1 MTTETLK
8 SQDFTILLS
17 NAFGKEKVSDTRKVF
32 EFILNPK
39 SLKREVVDEV
49 KNEIASKD
57 FVRAEIA
64 EAKLE
69 LKQEIADTKAE
80 LKSDIADLRTELK
93 SDIAD
98 LRTELKSDIADI
110 KGEVADLRAN
120 MKGFKREVRILA
132 IGLAILI
139 IFFQPFI
146 ADLIK
151 GFVFK

>member
-8 SQDFTILLS
+8 SQDFAILLS

-39 SLKREVVDEV
+39 NLKREVVDEV

-80 LKSDIADLRTELK
+80 LKGDIADLRTELK
-93 SDIAD
+93 GDIAG
-98 LRTELKSDIADI
+98 I

-120 MKGFKREVRILA
+120 IKGFKKEVRILA

-151 GFVFK
+151 GFIFK

>member
-98 LRTELKSDIADI
+98 I